1 MYSNTRTM
9 IVKNSFMSL
18 KLSAAPDIV
27 HEDIDVSETVT
38 FVWEIK

>member
-1 MYSNTRTM
+1 MYSNTRLM
-9 IVKNSFMSL
+9 MNEDGVMSL

-38 FVWEIK
+38 LVGKIK

>member
-18 KLSAAPDIV
+18 KLSAAPDIEP
-27 HEDIDVSETVT
+27 EDIDVSETVT